1 MLLEG
6 IFLPLTTPFRLDGRL
21 FLRKLEHNVDRYSR
35 TPAQGM
41 VVLGPG
47 SEEESLNDEETRE
60 VLRTAIG
67 GAAKEKVMVA
77 GVGRESV
84 SRTLDIVEVAAA
96 AGYDAVAVR
105 APAFVGDESMR
116 LELVTY
122 FQAVAD
128 RAGVPVVMV
137 SEPGRQ
143 IPAALLVE
151 LAGHPGILG
160 AVCAGNDVA
169 EVKAATAS
177 VRREVTVTTVF
188 AAVTGRMLRLGS
200 GDFVAA
206 SSLGGTAVLAAAA
219 PGIKTRT
226 KGVGFQILSGGTG
239 GMLGDWQA
247 GAVGAVP
254 RLGAAAPQA
263 CCEVY
268 QAWKDGD
275 LGLAEEK
282 QERVRAAAERM
293 EGTGGVAWS
302 KYGCDLNGYFGGRPR
317 LPLLALNGGQ
327 REELEQV
334 MVGLKN

>member
-21 FLRKLEHNVDRYSR
+21 FLGKLEHNVDRFSR

-41 VVLGPG
+41 VVLGAG
-47 SEEESLNDEETRE
+47 SEAESLNDEETRE
-60 VLRTAIG
+60 VLRMAMG
-67 GAAKEKVMVA
+67 VAAKEKVMVA

-84 SRTLDIVEVAAA
+84 CGTLDLVETAAV

-105 APAFVGDESMR
+105 APGFAGDAAMR

-128 RAGVPVVMV
+128 RAGLPVVMV
-137 SEPGRQ
+137 SEAGRE
-143 IPAALLVE
+143 ISAEVMVE

-160 AVCAGNDVA
+160 AVCGGSAVA
-169 EVKAATAS
+169 AVKAGT
-177 VRREVTVTTVF
+177 VGVKREVTVTTVF
-188 AAVTGRMLRLGS
+188 AAVTGRMLRQGA

-206 SSLGGTAVLAAAA
+206 SSLGGTAVLTAA
-219 PGIKTRT
+219 PGIRTRT
-226 KGVGFQILSGGTG
+226 KVVGFQVLSGGTG
-239 GMLGDWQA
+239 GLLEAWQA

-293 EGTGGVAWS
+293 EGAGGVAWC

-317 LPLLALNGGQ
+317 LPLLALNGAQ
-327 REELEQV
+327 REELERV
-334 MVGLKN
+334 MRGLKN